1 MEKDQ
6 LYQRIKAMITSSTK
20 KPKYVSLSTVK
31 LADILNTTISNVEH
45 NLQELVNEGQLLKS
59 KLTEPPN
66 HDIYLLP

>member
-45 NLQELVNEGQLLKS
+45 NLQELVSEGQLIKT

-66 HDIYLLP
+66 LDIYLLP

>member
-31 LADILNTTISNVEH
+31 LADILNTNISNVEQ
-45 NLQELVNEGQLLKS
+45 NLQELVKEGQLLKS